1 MSEVLKQGLPFLQR
15 FAGLGKYLPKG
26 AIRNNAYA
34 AALFTPLDVA
44 GNFMEGKNPIR
55 AIGRPLFQL
64 GGGIGGGM
72 LGGALGIPSG
82 PGLIATTA
90 AGGTGGYYGGG
101 ALFDQAF
108 PERDSHLGKDALR
121 LAALTLPMGGSVLS
135 YLNRPS
141 PAQAKETLSNVKA
154 AQTSPGRWFGLPD
167 LGVTEMFSTKDP
179 SQVRVGDVN
188 FQQAK
193 TRLAGDTDITS
204 GTGMANIPATV
215 PSTGQTHKDYEIQ
228 QRQEQGA
235 YIPPGM
241 TTSAGTPVVSQAGS
255 GTSDSSSYFL
265 RGLNPKDTK
274 TLQVFM
280 DQGYDLEGSHV
291 SRHQLRDLARNLRAR
306 SPGYNEGGKDP
317 HMSFTGSKG
326 TFYHHKPWRGT
337 SRTIKRK

>member
-1 MSEVLKQGLPFLQR
+1 MSEVLKRGLPVLQR

-55 AIGRPLFQL
+55 AVGKPLFQL

-72 LGGALGIPSG
+72 IGGALGIPSG
-82 PGLIATTA
+82 PGLAATTV

-101 ALFDQAF
+101 ALFDQVF
-108 PERDSHLGKDALR
+108 PERDSNLGKDALR
-121 LAALTLPMGGSVLS
+121 LAALTTPMGGSILS

-154 AQTSPGRWFGLPD
+154 ARTSPGKWFGLPD

-204 GTGMANIPATV
+204 GTGMANIPVDT
-215 PSTGQTHKDYEIQ
+215 KDFEIQ

-241 TTSAGTPVVSQAGS
+241 TTSAGVPVEAQAGGRDS
-255 GTSDSSSYFL
+255 RAAWLERTANSPAARAGVFSDDERWALHQKNRDFQEAKRTGTLDQFAEKYPDSQTAK
-265 RGLNPKDTK
+265 RRNWNPR
-274 TLQVFM
+274 M
-280 DQGYDLEGSHV
+280 G
-291 SRHQLRDLARNLRAR
+291 RR
-306 SPGYNEGGKDP
+306 S
-317 HMSFTGSKG
+317 
-326 TFYHHKPWRGT
+326 
-337 SRTIKRK
+337 